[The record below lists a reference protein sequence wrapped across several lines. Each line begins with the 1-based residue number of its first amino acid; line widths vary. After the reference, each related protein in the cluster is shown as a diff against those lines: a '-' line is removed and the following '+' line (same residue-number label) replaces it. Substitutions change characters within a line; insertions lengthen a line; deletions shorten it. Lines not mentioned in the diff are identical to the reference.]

1 MNAQANE
8 RRERALRCANAS
20 LWLLGSI
27 LPRLSPSV
35 ALSMHSTVRRGQWVL
50 EGPDPRTGAPMRLV
64 CEPYE
69 KPRPDGRLGR
79 LECRIIGS
87 DYPLLRTQEMDLKS
101 DTVASDVL
109 RRWTWLSTWAPDAY
123 EGMETDAV

>member
-1 MNAQANE
+1 MNAQTNE

-27 LPRLSPSV
+27 L
-35 ALSMHSTVRRGQWVL
+35 
-50 EGPDPRTGAPMRLV
+50 
-64 CEPYE
+64 
-69 KPRPDGRLGR
+69 PRPDGRLGR